1 MSSSIY
7 YYEPFYN
14 FDRFFDEFFSRSGR
28 NAPSNADGGQALQR
42 QGSDTAVTQALKPR
56 MDLHEDADKN
66 TVTATFELPGLNK
79 EDVQIDVHDGRLTI
93 TGETKISEEHNN
105 DGYAVRERR
114 FGKFSRTLRLPQGV
128 NEDEIKA
135 GLEDGV
141 LTVSFPKAG
150 KEAAPKK
157 ITIS

>member
-14 FDRFFDEFFSRSGR
+14 FDRFFDEFFTRSGR
-28 NAPSNADGGQALQR
+28 TAPSNAEGGEALQR
-42 QGSDTAVTQALKPR
+42 QASDAAITQALKPSHR
-56 MDLHEDADKN
+56 DVRA
-66 TVTATFELPGLNK
+66 PGLKK
-79 EDVQIDVHDGRLTI
+79 EDVQIDVRDGRLTI
-93 TGETKISEEHNN
+93 AGETKISEEHNN

-135 GLEDGV
+135 GLENGV